1 MSVIRDA
8 VNRLPL
14 HVVVPN
20 DIDDPAT
27 PSGGNVYDRQIC
39 RGLAADGWS
48 VREHA
53 LPGAWPRPG
62 ASERAHLAQTLAAVP
77 DGALV
82 LIDGLVASPAPEVL
96 VPHAGRLRLVVLV
109 HMPLGDETAALRDRE
124 GATLGTAAGVVTTSR
139 WCRDRLLDLYPL
151 APERIHVAQP
161 GVQASPIASGSSRG
175 SELLCVAAVTPGKG
189 HDVLV
194 EALAGVAD
202 LTWSCVCVGSLV
214 RDQRFVDRIRRRTDA
229 LGLADRIAFVGPRTG
244 PDLDA
249 HYAAAD
255 LLVLASRGETF
266 GMVVTEALARGVPV
280 LTTDGKGLPE
290 AIGAAPDGSRPGLLT
305 PPDDPAAFGAAL
317 RRWLT
322 EPALRRRLGRSA
334 QSRRETL
341 AGWDVTTDRVAA
353 ALSGT
358 AANVAA
364 A

>member
-39 RGLAADGWS
+39 RGLAAGGWS

-53 LPGAWPRPG
+53 VHGSWPRPG
-62 ASERAHLAQTLAAVP
+62 ASGRARLARTLAALP

-82 LIDGLVASPAPEVL
+82 LIDGLVASPVPEVL
-96 VPHAGRLRLVVLV
+96 APHAGRLRLVVLV
-109 HMPLGDETAALRDRE
+109 HMPLGDESPALRNRE
-124 GATLGTAAGVVTTSR
+124 GATLGTADSVVTTSR

-161 GVQASPIASGSSRG
+161 GVRVGPIAAGSAQG
-175 SELLCVAAVTPGKG
+175 SALLCVAAVTPGKG

-194 EALAGVAD
+194 EALANVAD
-202 LTWSCVCVGSLV
+202 LAWSCVCVGSVV
-214 RDQRFVDRIRRRTDA
+214 RDQRFADRVRRRAET

-255 LLVLASRGETF
+255 LLVLASRGETY
-266 GMVVTEALARGVPV
+266 GMVVTEALARGLPV
-280 LTTDGKGLPE
+280 LTTDVKGLPE
-290 AIGAAPDGSRPGLLT
+290 AVGAAPDDSRPGLLT
-305 PPDDPAAFGAAL
+305 RPDDPEAFGAAL

-334 QSRRETL
+334 RARRETL
-341 AGWDVTTDRVAA
+341 AGWDVTTDLVAA
-353 ALSGT
+353 ALT
-358 AANVAA
+358 AKMAA
-364 A
+364 AR